1 MLTNEFGLPQPFVD
15 AATSHHEYKPNRYS
29 VTELLGGTCEAV
41 LKRRH
46 QGEGEEDVADRVWAI
61 FGTAVHKVLQEAE
74 ASQDQIQENWLCVE
88 IDGLCPKYELS
99 GIFDLYDDSTGT
111 VTDYKTC
118 SVWKLQVGDFEDW
131 RRQTLMYCW
140 LLRRAGFDASNGEVV
155 AIMRDHN
162 MRKAKTE
169 RDYPKHPVMR
179 VEWHFTDDDIRSIEE
194 HIYGW
199 FHAVHEQGYRADE
212 ELWPCSPDQ
221 RWHKP
226 DKWAVMQTGKKR
238 AIRLFEDEE
247 QAGEY
252 MDQLIEK
259 NGARY
264 HMEFR
269 QGEDTRCQSY
279 CSVAQFCPY
288 GRKFFQDSEN
298 SQTPSA
304 DSVL

>member
-1 MLTNEFGLPQPFVD
+1 
-15 AATSHHEYKPNRYS
+15 
-29 VTELLGGTCEAV
+29 
-41 LKRRH
+41 
-46 QGEGEEDVADRVWAI
+46 
-61 FGTAVHKVLQEAE
+61 
-74 ASQDQIQENWLCVE
+74 
-88 IDGLCPKYELS
+88 
-99 GIFDLYDDSTGT
+99 
-111 VTDYKTC
+111 
-118 SVWKLQVGDFEDW
+118 
-131 RRQTLMYCW
+131 
-140 LLRRAGFDASNGEVV
+140 
-155 AIMRDHN
+155 
-162 MRKAKTE
+162 
-169 RDYPKHPVMR
+169 
-179 VEWHFTDDDIRSIEE
+179 
-194 HIYGW
+194 
-199 FHAVHEQGYRADE
+199 VHEQGYRADE
-212 ELWPCSPDQ
+212 ELWPCGPGQ

-247 QAGEY
+247 QAVEY